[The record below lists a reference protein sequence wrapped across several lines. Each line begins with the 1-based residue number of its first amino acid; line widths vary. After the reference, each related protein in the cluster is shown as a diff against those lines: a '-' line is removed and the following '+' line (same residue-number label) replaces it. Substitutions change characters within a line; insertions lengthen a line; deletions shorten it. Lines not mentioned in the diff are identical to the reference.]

1 MPWDHNRPRRNRLG
15 ASARDLW
22 RPVRR
27 PDRGSTM
34 ADVDSID
41 AWVWWLIG
49 AAGLGI
55 ALVVTAM
62 PELGML
68 ALGAVAGAVTAG
80 LGGGVVLQ
88 VLVFAVVSVALI
100 AVVRPIAAGTVPAT
114 PTRDRHRRVEGQ
126 TGRRPG
132 TGRRHGRPDQAGRR
146 DLVRPRPR
154 HRPGLRGGSG
164 SGRRGD
170 RGSHGDRHV
179 TSYDAVTCE
188 PNAPRGS
195 AVCQTRPARSSQQA

>member
-1 MPWDHNRPRRNRLG
+1 
-15 ASARDLW
+15 
-22 RPVRR
+22 
-27 PDRGSTM
+27 M

-100 AVVRPIAAGTVPAT
+100 AVVRPIAA
-114 PTRDRHRRVEGQ
+114 RHRSQRPQLATGIDALKGKQAVVLERVDGMG
-126 TGRRPG
+126 GRIKL
-132 TGRRHGRPDQAGRR
+132 AGEIW
-146 DLVRPRPR
+146 
-154 HRPGLRGGSG
+154 S
-164 SGRRGD
+164 
-170 RGSHGDRHV
+170 
-179 TSYDAVTCE
+179 
-188 PNAPRGS
+188 
-195 AVCQTRPARSSQQA
+195 ARSLDTGQAYEVGQEVDVVEIEGATAIVM